1 MTRPPQK
8 ADYRTHWG
16 LPAEDGASLQHTAR
30 RKGFQRNVRNSTY
43 AESDPAVPFYGTS
56 SQHPHNPLG
65 HSVAI
70 HRTAPTSCNAANS
83 ARPISAHLVKAS
95 IRFIASPVRE
105 IRVMRGPLV
114 CQRVAQLLL
123 RRTPASARNTKALAG
138 SPSLQRSGEQSSCTA
153 LYRIGFEKHA
163 RSNARSRRAMHDC
176 ADRPLALFVKHFG
189 RSKPQRNLRRLSAV
203 QCGQPLT
210 RFQASAN
217 RQPNHS
223 RSSSK

>member
-8 ADYRTHWG
+8 ADDSGHSGSRMNFGASPQYDTGLESFQKNVRYRT
-16 LPAEDGASLQHTAR
+16 
-30 RKGFQRNVRNSTY
+30 Y
-43 AESDPAVPFYGTS
+43 AFSYDLVPISERS

-70 HRTAPTSCNAANS
+70 HRTAPTSCNAANI
-83 ARPISAHLVKAS
+83 ANPNSAHRAS
-95 IRFIASPVRE
+95 AF
-105 IRVMRGPLV
+105 MRSMGSSYS
-114 CQRVAQLLL
+114 L